1 MASYQE
7 HKNVKIEKGN
17 NLGFAKSFLTALD
30 ECDEA
35 DYYAFSDQDDVWEKD
50 KLSTAIEILEEE
62 SQSTPLLYCSALQRV
77 DENLN
82 PLHVQSYHGL
92 RINLPSMLTRGRLAG
107 CTFVFNNTLRNLV
120 KNSSQIEMHA
130 SHDSWVLL
138 ACLAC
143 GGNVFFDK
151 KPHILFRRYN
161 TNTSIDGGKLKSR
174 LKYEF
179 RYFEKYKNN
188 RQKAQEEIYKL
199 YEKEGVKPTGGCLTM
214 IVPFLV
220 LFGVFYAVA
229 YPLTNTLHIDSA
241 KVTEALNYV
250 NTIPG
255 YTAASGATNATY
267 QEIYFLKDFSCFQ
280 NIDAIQQIFSADQL
294 NTITMF
300 EKGFNTFGMNLF
312 AIPQDYGLWSPM
324 ILFPVICFASNV
336 LTQFITM
343 RINGKNNPM
352 QQQQGCMKVMMYAMP
367 LFSAYIAYIVPS
379 AVAFY
384 WIVSSLVSLVQ
395 SVIVGKLFSPQ
406 RMTAT
411 SEARHAALMF
421 EQEALVQYNYVPH
434 GLSESAE
441 ENTNS
446 KKKKKK

>member
-1 MASYQE
+1 
-7 HKNVKIEKGN
+7 
-17 NLGFAKSFLTALD
+17 
-30 ECDEA
+30 
-35 DYYAFSDQDDVWEKD
+35 
-50 KLSTAIEILEEE
+50 
-62 SQSTPLLYCSALQRV
+62 
-77 DENLN
+77 
-82 PLHVQSYHGL
+82 
-92 RINLPSMLTRGRLAG
+92 
-107 CTFVFNNTLRNLV
+107 
-120 KNSSQIEMHA
+120 
-130 SHDSWVLL
+130 
-138 ACLAC
+138 
-143 GGNVFFDK
+143 
-151 KPHILFRRYN
+151 
-161 TNTSIDGGKLKSR
+161 
-174 LKYEF
+174 
-179 RYFEKYKNN
+179 
-188 RQKAQEEIYKL
+188 
-199 YEKEGVKPTGGCLTM
+199 M

>member
-1 MASYQE
+1 
-7 HKNVKIEKGN
+7 
-17 NLGFAKSFLTALD
+17 
-30 ECDEA
+30 
-35 DYYAFSDQDDVWEKD
+35 
-50 KLSTAIEILEEE
+50 
-62 SQSTPLLYCSALQRV
+62 
-77 DENLN
+77 
-82 PLHVQSYHGL
+82 
-92 RINLPSMLTRGRLAG
+92 
-107 CTFVFNNTLRNLV
+107 
-120 KNSSQIEMHA
+120 
-130 SHDSWVLL
+130 
-138 ACLAC
+138 
-143 GGNVFFDK
+143 
-151 KPHILFRRYN
+151 
-161 TNTSIDGGKLKSR
+161 
-174 LKYEF
+174 
-179 RYFEKYKNN
+179 
-188 RQKAQEEIYKL
+188 
-199 YEKEGVKPTGGCLTM
+199 
-214 IVPFLV
+214 
-220 LFGVFYAVA
+220 
-229 YPLTNTLHIDSA
+229 
-241 KVTEALNYV
+241 
-250 NTIPG
+250 
-255 YTAASGATNATY
+255 
-267 QEIYFLKDFSCFQ
+267 
-280 NIDAIQQIFSADQL
+280 
-294 NTITMF
+294 MF

-446 KKKKKK
+446 KRRKEVEV

>member
-1 MASYQE
+1 MKRILLAIIRFYRTS
-7 HKNVKIEKGN
+7 V
-17 NLGFAKSFLTALD
+17 SPLTASHCKYIPTCSQYGI
-30 ECDEA
+30 E
-35 DYYAFSDQDDVWEKD
+35 
-50 KLSTAIEILEEE
+50 AIERFGALKGTALTVWRILR
-62 SQSTPLLYCSALQRV
+62 C
-77 DENLN
+77 N
-82 PLHVQSYHGL
+82 PFS
-92 RINLPSMLTRGRLAG
+92 
-107 CTFVFNNTLRNLV
+107 
-120 KNSSQIEMHA
+120 K
-130 SHDSWVLL
+130 
-138 ACLAC
+138 
-143 GGNVFFDK
+143 GGYDPVPEK
-151 KPHILFRRYN
+151 KPKRK
-161 TNTSIDGGKLKSR
+161 KLKRGNCMQIFGFLGSLLGYVLWGAFYLLKDFGLSIIVFTIIVR
-174 LKYEF
+174 LCMFPFTIKQQKSMAGTARLSKKQKEIQ
-179 RYFEKYKNN
+179 EKYKNN
-188 RQKAQEEIYKL
+188 RQKAQEEISKL

-280 NIDAIQQIFSADQL
+280 NIDAIQQIFSADQI